1 MTMTPPQRQAGY
13 QSRDLSEPAPQTA
26 GVGTL
31 DREPQTP
38 TRSPQR
44 YHRSGGAKPKRRF
57 QHQAGSQ
64 QVLSVRGRRVIH
76 ERVDPATI
84 AYIVGITM
92 LFVAGLVC
100 TMLITGVTTNQSFR
114 IQSLREQNQVLTNQ
128 LETLNRDLADV
139 SSTSSLAQRA
149 TALGMV
155 LPTQTGIVATDA
167 DGNIIEQRAA
177 GTETRELIDI
187 NGDANTARAIADE
200 LKARQEA
207 VAAEAARAAAA
218 EAAAQA
224 EAEEAAHADEA
235 APAAAPAAEAG
246 DAPVGAP
253 AEPVDAAIDAPAQ

>member
-13 QSRDLSEPAPQTA
+13 QSRDLSESAPQTA

-31 DREPQTP
+31 DREIQSPART
-38 TRSPQR
+38 PQR
-44 YHRSGGAKPKRRF
+44 YHRTGGAKPKRRF

-64 QVLSVRGRRVIH
+64 QVLSIRGRRVIH

-92 LFVAGLVC
+92 VFVVGLVC

-149 TALGMV
+149 NALGMV
-155 LPTQTGIVATDA
+155 LPAQTGILVTDA
-167 DGNIIEQRAA
+167 EGNIIEQRAA
-177 GTETRELIDI
+177 DTETRDLIDI
-187 NGDANTARAIADE
+187 NGDANAAQAIADE
-200 LKARQEA
+200 LQARQEA
-207 VAAEAARAAAA
+207 AAAEAARVAAA

-224 EAEEAAHADEA
+224 EAEEAARVEEA
-235 APAAAPAAEAG
+235 ERAAAEAV
-246 DAPVGAP
+246 DAPVEVP
-253 AEPVDAAIDAPAQ
+253 TEPVDAAVDAPAQ